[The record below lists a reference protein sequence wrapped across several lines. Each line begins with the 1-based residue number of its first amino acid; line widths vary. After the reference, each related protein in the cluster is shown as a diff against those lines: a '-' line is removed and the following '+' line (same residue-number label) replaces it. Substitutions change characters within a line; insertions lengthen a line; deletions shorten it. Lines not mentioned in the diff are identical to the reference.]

1 MHTQKLT
8 ATAAL
13 VLGSTLV
20 LGGTLGAAA
29 QDGLFAGKTI
39 EVVVPFGEG
48 GATFVSAKF
57 LEPYFEKHLPGNPDL
72 DVVSRPGGGSILGAN
87 WFQQNARPDGS
98 TILFT
103 TSSTANPYVLGQKG
117 VEYKL
122 ADYRVAYSH
131 PFSAVAYVAP
141 DTGITSA
148 AGIKDSQKPLIY
160 GGIAAAAS
168 DLPGLLSF
176 EVLDID
182 VKAVLGFNGRGPV
195 RLAFEQ
201 GELNLDYQFTPVY
214 LTQVVPSVAEGRA
227 VPLWTGGAMD
237 NGVLKARDPIAPE
250 LPSVHEVYEEL
261 NGKAPSGI
269 EWDAFQGIASVTYA
283 YGLTGYMHPDTPQG
297 VLDAF
302 ADAVAAINADP
313 EFQAES
319 LKVTNGA
326 RLNAG
331 PDTEAAVKSALAPS
345 AEVKD
350 YLRTLLSEK
359 YGVTF

>member
-1 MHTQKLT
+1 MQKLT
-8 ATAAL
+8 LAVAAAMT
-13 VLGSTLV
+13 V
-20 LGGTLGAAA
+20 GTLAPAAA
-29 QDGLFAGKTI
+29 QDMFAGKTI

-87 WFQQNARPDGS
+87 WFEQNANSDGT

-103 TSSTANPYVLGQKG
+103 TSSTANPFVLGQEG
-117 VEYKL
+117 VEYRL

-131 PFSAVAYVAP
+131 PFSAVAYVSP
-141 DTGITSA
+141 DTGVTSA
-148 AGIKDSQKPLIY
+148 ADIKEADTPLIY

-176 EVLDID
+176 EVLDLD
-182 VKAVLGFNGRGPV
+182 VRSVLGFNGRGPV

-214 LTQVVPSVAEGRA
+214 LTQVVPSVEEGRA

-237 NGVLKARDPIAPE
+237 NGVLSARDPIAPE
-250 LPSVHEVYEEL
+250 LPSVYEVYQEM
-261 NGKAPSGI
+261 NGEAPSGI
-269 EWDAFQGIASVTYA
+269 EWDAFQGVASVTYA
-283 YGLTGYMHPDTPQG
+283 YGLTGYMHPDTPQE

-302 ADAVAAINADP
+302 AAAVEAINADP

-319 LKVTNGA
+319 QEVTNGA

-331 PDTEAAVKSALAPS
+331 PDTEAAIKAALSPS
-345 AEVKD
+345 DEVKT
-350 YLRTLLSEK
+350 YLRDLLSTK
-359 YGVTF
+359 YGVNF

>member
-1 MHTQKLT
+1 MKKLKLAVAASLAVGGT
-8 ATAAL
+8 VPATAQ
-13 VLGSTLV
+13 GM
-20 LGGTLGAAA
+20 
-29 QDGLFAGKTI
+29 FEGKTI

-72 DVVSRPGGGSILGAN
+72 DIVSRPGGGSILGAN
-87 WFQQNARPDGS
+87 WFEQNAKADGT

-103 TSSTANPYVLGQKG
+103 TSSTANPFVLGQEG

-131 PFSAVAYVAP
+131 PFSAVAYVSP
-141 DTGITSA
+141 DTGVTSA
-148 AGIKDSQKPLIY
+148 ADIKEASVPLLY

-168 DLPGLLSF
+168 DLPALLSF
-176 EVLDID
+176 EVLDLD
-182 VKAVLGFNGRGPV
+182 VRAVLGFNGRGPV

-201 GELNLDYQFTPVY
+201 GELNIDYQFTPVY
-214 LTQVVPSVAEGRA
+214 LTQVVPSVEEGRA

-237 NGVLKARDPIAPE
+237 NGLLSARDPIAPE
-250 LPSVHEVYEEL
+250 LPSVYEVYEQM
-261 NGKAPSGI
+261 NGEAPSGI

-283 YGLTGYMHPDTPQG
+283 YGLTAYMHPDTPQD

-302 ADAVAAINADP
+302 AAAAEAINADP

-319 LKVTNGA
+319 QEVTNGA

-331 PDTEAAVKSALAPS
+331 PDTEAAIKAALAPS
-345 AEVKD
+345 EEVKT
-350 YLRTLLSEK
+350 YLRDLLSKK
-359 YGVTF
+359 YGVNF

>member
-1 MHTQKLT
+1 MQGLKISM
-8 ATAAL
+8 AA
-13 VLGSTLV
+13 VLLMGSTLS
-20 LGGTLGAAA
+20 AAA
-29 QDGLFAGKTI
+29 QDGQFAGKTI

-57 LEPYFEKHLPGNPDL
+57 LEPYFEKHLPGNPDI

-87 WFQQNARPDGS
+87 WFEQNAKSDGT

-103 TSSTANPYVLGQKG
+103 TSSTANPFVLGQEG
-117 VEYKL
+117 VDYRL
-122 ADYRVAYSH
+122 ADYRVAFSH
-131 PFSAVAYVAP
+131 PFSAVAYVSP
-141 DTGITSA
+141 STGITSA
-148 AGIKDSQKPLIY
+148 ADIKNSSTPLLY

-182 VKAVLGFNGRGPV
+182 VRSVLGFNGRGPV

-227 VPLWTGGAMD
+227 VPLWTGGSMVD
-237 NGVLKARDPIAPE
+237 GVLKGRDPIAPE
-250 LPSVHEVYEEL
+250 LPSVYEVYEAM
-261 NGKAPSGI
+261 NGETPSGI
-269 EWDAFQGIASVTYA
+269 EWEAFQGVASVTYA
-283 YGLTGYMHPDTPQG
+283 YGLTGYMHPDTSKE

-302 ADAVAAINADP
+302 ATAAAAINADP
-313 EFQAES
+313 EVQAES
-319 LKVTNGA
+319 QKVTNGA

-331 PDTEAAVKSALAPS
+331 PNTEAAIKAALSPS
-345 AEVKD
+345 DEVRT
-350 YLRTLLSEK
+350 YLRNLLSEK
-359 YGVTF
+359 FGVNF

>member
-1 MHTQKLT
+1 MRLLKT
-8 ATAAL
+8 TAAL
-13 VLGSTLV
+13 
-20 LGGTLGAAA
+20 AALIGLATATHA
-29 QDGLFAGKTI
+29 QDGYFAGKTI

-57 LEPYFEKHLPGNPDL
+57 LEPYFEKHLPGNPEI

-87 WFQQNARPDGS
+87 WFEQNAKSDGT

-103 TSSTANPYVLGQKG
+103 TSSTANPFVLGQEG
-117 VEYKL
+117 VEYRL

-131 PFSAVAYVAP
+131 PFSAVAYVSP
-141 DTGITSA
+141 DTGVTSA
-148 AGIKDSQKPLIY
+148 ADIKNASTPLIY

-176 EVLDID
+176 EVLDLD
-182 VKAVLGFNGRGPV
+182 VKSVLGFNGRGPV

-227 VPLWTGGAMD
+227 VPLWTGGAMEG
-237 NGVLKARDPIAPE
+237 GVLKARDPIAPE
-250 LPSVHEVYEEL
+250 LPSVYEVYETM
-261 NGKAPSGI
+261 NGEAPSGI

-283 YGLTGYMHPDTPQG
+283 YGLTGYMHPDVPQE
-297 VLDAF
+297 VLDIF
-302 ADAVAAINADP
+302 AETVAAINADP
-313 EFQAES
+313 AFQEES
-319 LKVTNGA
+319 QKVTNGA

-331 PDTEAAVKSALAPS
+331 PDTEAAIKAALSPS
-345 AEVKD
+345 DEVRD
-350 YLRTLLSEK
+350 YLRNLLTEK
-359 YGVTF
+359 YGVNF

>member
-1 MHTQKLT
+1 MQNMTVVIA
-8 ATAAL
+8 ATL
-13 VLGSTLV
+13 SLGSLV
-20 LGGTLGAAA
+20 PAAA
-29 QDGLFAGKTI
+29 QDMFAGKTI

-87 WFQQNARPDGS
+87 WFEQNATTDGTS
-98 TILFT
+98 ILFS
-103 TSSTANPYVLGQKG
+103 TSSTANPFVLGQEG
-117 VEYKL
+117 VEYRL

-131 PFSAVAYVAP
+131 PFSAVAYVSP
-141 DTGITSA
+141 DTGVTSA
-148 AGIKDSQKPLIY
+148 SDIKNAKTPLIY

-176 EVLDID
+176 EVLDLD
-182 VKAVLGFNGRGPV
+182 VKSVLGFNGRGPV

-227 VPLWTGGAMD
+227 VPLWTGGAMED
-237 NGVLKARDPIAPE
+237 GALKGRDPIAPE
-250 LPSVHEVYEEL
+250 LPSVYEVYEQM

-269 EWDAFQGIASVTYA
+269 EWEAFQGVASVTYA
-283 YGLTGYMHPDTPQG
+283 YGLTGYMHPDTPQE

-319 LKVTNGA
+319 QKVTNGA

-331 PDTEAAVKSALAPS
+331 PDTEAAIKAALSPSDQVKG
-345 AEVKD
+345 
-350 YLRTLLSEK
+350 YLRDLLAEK
-359 YGVTF
+359 YGVKF

>member
-1 MHTQKLT
+1 MQRLT
-8 ATAAL
+8 MALAATLTVGIADS
-13 VLGSTLV
+13 ST
-20 LGGTLGAAA
+20 A
-29 QDGLFAGKTI
+29 QDMFEGKTI

-87 WFQQNARPDGS
+87 WFEQNANSDGT

-103 TSSTANPYVLGQKG
+103 TSSTANPFVLGQEG
-117 VEYKL
+117 VEYRL

-131 PFSAVAYVAP
+131 PFSAVAYVSP
-141 DTGITSA
+141 ETGVTSA
-148 AGIKDSQKPLIY
+148 AEIKDASEPLIY

-176 EVLDID
+176 EVLDLD
-182 VKAVLGFNGRGPV
+182 VRTVLGFNGRGPV

-214 LTQVVPSVAEGRA
+214 LTQVVPSVEEGRA
-227 VPLWTGGAMD
+227 VPLWTGGAMED
-237 NGVLKARDPIAPE
+237 GMLSARDPIAPE
-250 LPSVHEVYEEL
+250 LPSVYEVYEQM
-261 NGKAPSGI
+261 NGEAPSGI
-269 EWDAFQGIASVTYA
+269 EWEAFQGVASVTYA
-283 YGLTGYMHPDTPQG
+283 YGLTGYMHPNTPQE

-302 ADAVAAINADP
+302 ASAVEAINADP

-319 LKVTNGA
+319 LEVTNGA

-331 PDTEAAVKSALAPS
+331 SNTESAIKAALSPS
-345 AEVKD
+345 EEVVT
-350 YLRTLLSEK
+350 YLRDLLTEK
-359 YGVTF
+359 FGVNF